1 MATYKNIPIME
12 NSDTVASIP
21 AYTQDLAEALSEE
34 QAMINLTFNS
44 PFSGSFKLYKY
55 GNDVHAQF
63 SYSRSS
69 GSATATITTIP
80 AGWRPS
86 YTMDFFLYVTG
97 GHRVWLTF
105 NTTGVITES
114 ISTASTSQR
123 VNAASI
129 IWKIGS

>member
-1 MATYKNIPIME
+1 ME
-12 NSDTVASIP
+12 NANTIASIP
-21 AYTQDLAEALSEE
+21 AYTQDLAEALAEE
-34 QAMINLTFNS
+34 QAMINLTINS
-44 PFSGSFKLYKY
+44 PFSGKIELRKY

-63 SYSRSS
+63 SYQRSS
-69 GSATATITTIP
+69 GSATATIATIP

-86 YTMDFFLYVTG
+86 YKMEFFLYVTG

-123 VNAASI
+123 VNPATI
-129 IWKIGS
+129 LWKIGS